1 ENTWSNLAGQKIDSV
16 QPYITETNHGALS
29 YMLITSSAFWTGI
42 PYQTRTELESIVD
55 EVTLVVN
62 KEAEALNQ
70 KEREHLLAAGKSR
83 LVSLSAEEHEAWRN
97 AMKPLWKN
105 YEAQIGSD
113 VLRAAQV
120 VNRKR

>member
-1 ENTWSNLAGQKIDSV
+1 M

-83 LVSLSAEEHEAWRN
+83 LVSLSVEEHEAWRN